1 MNLMFLITGPT
12 YPECVTEKLVKLVSL
27 SLTQYSQSVTAQN
40 DLSMDFNSVYYQ
52 LSKCLQ

>member
-1 MNLMFLITGPT
+1 MFLITGPT

-40 DLSMDFNSVYYQ
+40 DLSMDCNSAYNQ

>member
-40 DLSMDFNSVYYQ
+40 DLSMDFSSVYYQ